1 MTNETLT
8 SYRESA
14 TAAKAGVLAM
24 PSFITVP
31 DIAKKFIY
39 TDIPTLATAVVDLC
53 AEVERLQDEHG
64 NLTMLVRRL
73 CLVCKSEKLT
83 KHAVDYLKR
92 KELYHGSILR
102 IEGDA

>member
-1 MTNETLT
+1 MDANQLPA
-8 SYRESA
+8 YRDSA
-14 TAAKAGVLAM
+14 TAAKARMTSPVTLEVAFD
-24 PSFITVP
+24 SL
-31 DIAKKFIY
+31 DS
-39 TDIPTLATAVVDLC
+39 IPTLATAVVDLC